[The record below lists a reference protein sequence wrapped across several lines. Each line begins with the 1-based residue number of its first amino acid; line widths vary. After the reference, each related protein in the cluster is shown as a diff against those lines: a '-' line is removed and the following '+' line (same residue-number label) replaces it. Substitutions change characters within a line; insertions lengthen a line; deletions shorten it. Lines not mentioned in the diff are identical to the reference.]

1 MRRVPRLG
9 ASGLAISFAL
19 IAGVIPLTFVVP
31 TLLGTSQ
38 SIVEKQAAEVLN
50 TAARVAANQLS
61 RVLYTRW
68 NELHAL
74 SEFVRVEKSGEVLR
88 LRMETIKATNDGY
101 AWLGLAD
108 VSGRVSVATNN
119 LLQGLSVA
127 ERPWFKA
134 GLENSY
140 AGDMHEAVLL
150 KNVLPMQG
158 TEPPRVIDLAIP
170 IRGENGDAVGVL
182 GAHLAWTWLV
192 DLIHTTSKDSGVDL
206 TLVTR
211 DGTVLVGPPALEGK
225 RLTTQSA
232 FAARQGTATTDIETW
247 PDGDDY
253 LVSVVPATVYRD
265 LPSFG
270 WSLIARTRSEL
281 AFAPVHRMTA
291 SLAPAL
297 FGSLVAL
304 AIAAVL
310 LGRMLGRPISRMAD
324 AAADIAAGR
333 CSQPVTEERRFREV
347 AELSASLSKLQ
358 SMVQAAQKPAC
369 KEGLLDLPS
378 LKLVRT
384 AS

>member
-1 MRRVPRLG
+1 MRRVPRLR
-9 ASGLAISFAL
+9 ASGLAVSFAL
-19 IAGVIPLTFVVP
+19 IAGVIPLAFVVP

-38 SIVEKQAAEVLN
+38 SIVEKQAAEALD
-50 TAARVAANQLS
+50 TAARGASNQLS
-61 RVLYTRW
+61 RVLYARW
-68 NELHAL
+68 SELHAL
-74 SEFVRVEKSGEVLR
+74 SEFARVEESEEALR
-88 LRMETIKATNDGY
+88 LRMETIKATNGAY
-101 AWLGLAD
+101 AWLGLAN
-108 VSGRVSVATNN
+108 VSGRVSVATGN
-119 LLQGLSVA
+119 LLQGQSVA

-134 GLENSY
+134 GLEGSY
-140 AGDMHEAVLL
+140 AGDVHEAVLL
-150 KNVLPMQG
+150 RNLLPVQG
-158 TEPPRVIDLAIP
+158 TEPLRLIDLAMP
-170 IRGENGDAVGVL
+170 ILRGNGDLVGVL
-182 GAHLAWTWLV
+182 GTHLAWTWLA
-192 DLIHTTSKDSGVDL
+192 DLIHTASKDSGVDL

-232 FAARQGTATTDIETW
+232 FAARQGTATTNIETW

-324 AAADIAAGR
+324 AAVDIAAGR

-358 SMVQAAQKPAC
+358 SMVQAAQKPAS
-369 KEGLLDLPS
+369 KEGTLDMPN